1 LTLRHTRFFRFTI
14 LILGPLLLVSCGAY
28 KQNIMFKVSDETKV
42 SKQAAEAEKNYVIA
56 KNDLLELQVFTNKGE
71 RIIDPD
77 FELSKDVPTSNL
89 SSKDEQTYM
98 IDIKG
103 VVKFPLVGEI
113 NLEGLTIRQAEEILQ
128 KEYTKYYNDSFVLLK
143 FASKRVT
150 VLGSPG
156 GIVIP
161 LVNEGVR
168 LVEVLAMAKGIEK
181 NGKAH
186 NIRVLRGDQVFV
198 ADLSTFEGYQK
209 NNMLIEP
216 GDIVYVEPVRK
227 PFSEG
232 VQEYGP
238 TLSLITTLIT
248 LIIVITQASN

>member
-1 LTLRHTRFFRFTI
+1 MFR
-14 LILGPLLLVSCGAY
+14 VSE
-28 KQNIMFKVSDETKV
+28 ETKLGE
-42 SKQAAEAEKNYVIA
+42 QAAKAEKNYVIA

-77 FELSKDVPTSNL
+77 FELSKDVTASNL
-89 SSKDEQTYM
+89 SSKEEQTYL
-98 IDIKG
+98 IDVKG
-103 VVKFPLVGEI
+103 LAKFPLVGEI

-128 KEYTKYYNDSFVLLK
+128 KEYTKYYTDSFVILK
-143 FASKRVT
+143 FASKRVI

-156 GIVIP
+156 GLVIP
-161 LVNEGVR
+161 LVNDGVR

-209 NNMLIEP
+209 NNMIIEP

-238 TLSLITTLIT
+238 TLSLITTLVT
-248 LIIVITQASN
+248 LIIVITQTN